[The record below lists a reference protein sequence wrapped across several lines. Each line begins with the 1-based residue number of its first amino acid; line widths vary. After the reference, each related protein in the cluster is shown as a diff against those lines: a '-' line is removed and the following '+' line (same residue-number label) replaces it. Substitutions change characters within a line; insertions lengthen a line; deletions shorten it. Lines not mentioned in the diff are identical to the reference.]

1 MKIKAGN
8 DERVWLFFRN
18 IILIGG
24 LLLIL
29 CPLWMVLINSF
40 KTLEEAG
47 KNFFALPSK
56 LNLENY
62 IELFTNSNYWIFLK
76 NSFKITVISII
87 LILIF
92 VPSVSYS
99 IARNFNR
106 KYYKTI
112 YFYLMPEGDMLF
124 FWRRIRKLL
133 EKEDSQVKIGISN
146 VYGANASVL
155 DAFREAVTAIKSRI
169 YKRESLIFA
178 KEIKQEDFSEYYLE
192 KEIERELEQYLKE
205 GNESKTGT
213 TLDKLFKDI
222 EKVLP
227 IRIECMELLYS
238 QIILIYRRT
247 IRMEN
252 HDKELDNLSESFLKF
267 DSVLEIES
275 YLRRIAENICHMQP
289 QRQSDE
295 LTNTGMDI
303 VEKMSEYAVNNYNM
317 DITIRNLAENVFFMN
332 QSYISHLFAEP
343 ANKKSI
349 AN

>member
-99 IARNFNR
+99 IARNFLYYDGVICSVAGSIVACNQNDVKV
-106 KYYKTI
+106 KY
-112 YFYLMPEGDMLF
+112 
-124 FWRRIRKLL
+124 
-133 EKEDSQVKIGISN
+133 
-146 VYGANASVL
+146 A
-155 DAFREAVTAIKSRI
+155 
-169 YKRESLIFA
+169 
-178 KEIKQEDFSEYYLE
+178 
-192 KEIERELEQYLKE
+192 
-205 GNESKTGT
+205 
-213 TLDKLFKDI
+213 
-222 EKVLP
+222 
-227 IRIECMELLYS
+227 
-238 QIILIYRRT
+238 
-247 IRMEN
+247 
-252 HDKELDNLSESFLKF
+252 
-267 DSVLEIES
+267 
-275 YLRRIAENICHMQP
+275 
-289 QRQSDE
+289 
-295 LTNTGMDI
+295 
-303 VEKMSEYAVNNYNM
+303 
-317 DITIRNLAENVFFMN
+317 
-332 QSYISHLFAEP
+332 
-343 ANKKSI
+343 
-349 AN
+349 

>member
-112 YFYLMPEGDMLF
+112 YFYIMMGLF
-124 FWRRIRKLL
+124 VP
-133 EKEDSQVKIGISN
+133 SQV
-146 VYGANASVL
+146 VL
-155 DAFREAVTAIKSRI
+155 LPVTKMM
-169 YKRESLIFA
+169 
-178 KEIKQEDFSEYYLE
+178 
-192 KEIERELEQYLKE
+192 
-205 GNESKTGT
+205 SKLNMLNHAG
-213 TLDKLFKDI
+213 L
-222 EKVLP
+222 
-227 IRIECMELLYS
+227 
-238 QIILIYRRT
+238 IILYAAFGLT
-247 IRMEN
+247 QGV
-252 HDKELDNLSESFLKF
+252 FLF
-267 DSVLEIES
+267 
-275 YLRRIAENICHMQP
+275 
-289 QRQSDE
+289 
-295 LTNTGMDI
+295 
-303 VEKMSEYAVNNYNM
+303 VN
-317 DITIRNLAENVFFMN
+317 
-332 QSYISHLFAEP
+332 
-343 ANKKSI
+343 
-349 AN
+349 

>member
-133 EKEDSQVKIGISN
+133 EKEDSRVKMGISN
-146 VYGANASVL
+146 VHGAKDSVL
-155 DAFREAVTAIKSRI
+155 DAFREAVTAVKSRI
-169 YKRESLIFA
+169 YKGESLIFA

-192 KEIERELEQYLKE
+192 KGIERELEQYLKE

-213 TLDKLFKDI
+213 TLDKLYKDI

-252 HDKELDNLSESFLKF
+252 HDK
-267 DSVLEIES
+267 
-275 YLRRIAENICHMQP
+275 
-289 QRQSDE
+289 
-295 LTNTGMDI
+295 
-303 VEKMSEYAVNNYNM
+303 
-317 DITIRNLAENVFFMN
+317 
-332 QSYISHLFAEP
+332 
-343 ANKKSI
+343 
-349 AN
+349 